1 MINKLTYEISK
12 ILIANDYIEIIVKD
26 KKSNKKVDIQFACIK
41 FRYIPKEDKSYLN
54 FTDAKESTGFELG
67 ESDINEVIIDNDS
80 LTIET
85 DDKTYYCYEE
95 VGTMP

>member
-1 MINKLTYEISK
+1 M
-12 ILIANDYIEIIVKD
+12 
-26 KKSNKKVDIQFACIK
+26 
-41 FRYIPKEDKSYLN
+41 PKEDKSYLN
-54 FTDAKESTGFELG
+54 FTDAKESTGFELA

-95 VGTMP
+95 VGIMP